1 MPSPIRR
8 CSSYW
13 KGSVR
18 VALDYGRQLYLL
30 IYIYIYM
37 DTTAAWKK
45 NYFILSD
52 RSGFHMTDSLSIA
65 VHAFAQANTTIWRHH
80 MDADEV
86 YEEKA

>member
-1 MPSPIRR
+1 
-8 CSSYW
+8 
-13 KGSVR
+13 
-18 VALDYGRQLYLL
+18 
-30 IYIYIYM
+30 M

-86 YEEKA
+86 YEEKAWLDTRMLRALLNKSRRQHPTK